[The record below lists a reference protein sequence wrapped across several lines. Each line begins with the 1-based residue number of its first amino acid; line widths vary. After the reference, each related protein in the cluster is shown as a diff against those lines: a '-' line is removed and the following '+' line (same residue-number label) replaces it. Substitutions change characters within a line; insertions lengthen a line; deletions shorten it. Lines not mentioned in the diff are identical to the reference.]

1 VSAIFL
7 KKINKGDIRATKQPL
22 SANTK
27 RFDLSVIANR
37 YDMWIAYYVICD
49 WIDDLTTKYW
59 QLIDTLQKIS
69 DVPLVLNTSF
79 NFVGK
84 PIAETP
90 RTRVTVLNQQT
101 LM

>member
-1 VSAIFL
+1 MLCPLFFL
-7 KKINKGDIRATKQPL
+7 IKINKGDIRAANPPL

-59 QLIDTLQKIS
+59 QLIDTLHFAK
-69 DVPLVLNTSF
+69 
-79 NFVGK
+79 
-84 PIAETP
+84 
-90 RTRVTVLNQQT
+90 NQRCAAGVEH
-101 LM
+101 LL

>member
-1 VSAIFL
+1 MPAIL
-7 KKINKGDIRATKQPL
+7 LIKINKGDIRAANPPL

-27 RFDLSVIANR
+27 RFDLSVIDTR
-37 YDMWIAYYVICD
+37 YDMWITYYVICD

-59 QLIDTLQKIS
+59 QLIDTLQKFS